1 MNSKIISDI
10 DQLFH
15 NSGII
20 QDKRFDV
27 FFNILKKY
35 NEGNAVDNN
44 GTILEKQVI
53 AELQKLDFTDRE
65 LLQECFMKLCS
76 DFTKYK
82 LDQFYTPITIATFIN
97 NLMIGSGSSGSR
109 DDNIV
114 IEPACGTGDLVLQF
128 KSNKYLWD
136 IDNDVLKLCE
146 FNYLLSNSANYKIE
160 CKNSLKDFGEYISV
174 ATYVVINPPFG
185 SNTTTADAEILNKF
199 SLGFNKKKQELG
211 ILFVE
216 LGMKLLKDDG
226 ILFIILP
233 SGYLGNKNK
242 ACSEL
247 RKFIMNY
254 RVIASIQLPKNTFK
268 RSGTGVNTHLL
279 IIQKTIAT
287 KPYEIFISDVVNIG
301 YDLSKKNTPHKYKV
315 NTDTGEIMT
324 LNGVNMI
331 DDDLVDIYH
340 RLSYF
345 SKKNNIKNIKH
356 IDIDASCIGSDY
368 EFILSDKLDSGILDV
383 KRYTHRYLSAIQTLI
398 ATNNS
403 KKIKDLSKIHN
414 KLAKI
419 EKNRKYKYIDIG
431 EINTPFYSYRELYG
445 FELPSRAKYL
455 VNKNDIIISKLEGK
469 ISYTLI
475 CHDIDNLIVTNG
487 VSIIRPNDDNALYI
501 IFNNIIREHFKVQHY
516 SLTTGSIMASLTD
529 NDLLNMRLDCDGSN
543 TEITKK
549 VIDTIHFF
557 THNY

>member
-15 NSGII
+15 NNGII

-27 FFNILKKY
+27 FFGILKKY
-35 NEGNAVDNN
+35 NAANADGDNN
-44 GTILEKQVI
+44 RTLFEKQVI
-53 AELQKLDFTDRE
+53 AELQKIDFADRE

-76 DFTKYK
+76 NFTKYK
-82 LDQFYTPITIATFIN
+82 LDQFYTPITIATFIT
-97 NLMIGSGSSGSR
+97 NLMITS

-114 IEPACGTGDLVLQF
+114 IEPACGTGDLVLEF
-128 KSNKYLWD
+128 KSKKYLWD
-136 IDNDVLKLCE
+136 IDKDVLKLCE
-146 FNYLLSNSANYKIE
+146 FNYLLSNNSNYKIE
-160 CKNSLKDFGEYISV
+160 CKNSLKDFDEYIST

-185 SNTTTADAEILNKF
+185 SNTTTTDAEILNKF
-199 SLGFNKKKQELG
+199 SLGVNKKKQELG
-211 ILFVE
+211 ILFIE

-233 SGYLGNKNK
+233 AGYLGNKNK

-254 RVIASIQLPKNTFK
+254 RVISSIQLPKNTFK
-268 RSGTGVNTHLL
+268 RSGTGVNTYLL
-279 IIQKTIAT
+279 IIQKTVAT
-287 KPYEIFISDVVNIG
+287 KPYEIFISDVENIG

-315 NTDTGEIMT
+315 NTDTGEIIT
-324 LNGVNMI
+324 LNGIKMI
-331 DDDLVDIYH
+331 DNDLVDIYH
-340 RLSYF
+340 KLTYF
-345 SKKNNIKNIKH
+345 AKKNNIKNINC
-356 IDIDASCIGSDY
+356 ICDADSNY
-368 EFILSDKLDSGILDV
+368 EFILSNKLDGGILDI
-383 KRYTHRYLSAIQTLI
+383 KRYTHKYLSTIQSLVGTLVGS
-398 ATNNS
+398 NN
-403 KKIKDLSKIHN
+403 KMMRDLGKIHN

-419 EKNRKYKYIDIG
+419 ERNLKYKYIDIG
-431 EINTPFYSYRELYG
+431 EINTPFYGYRELYG

-455 VNKNDIIISKLEGK
+455 VNKDDIIISKLEGK

-487 VSIIRPNDDNALYI
+487 VSIIRPNDDRALYI

-529 NDLLNMRLDCDGSN
+529 NDLLNMRLDCDETN

-549 VIDTIHFF
+549 VIDTIYFF